1 MSKIES
7 RDFWVSDEA
16 LAQING
22 KCEKDVPFISQFVSK
37 NAFYKNKVTI
47 SWEAPEKVVAISE
60 KDFNEAYMYEFG
72 NTDSATYKRMKEK
85 LFKGKE

>member
-7 RDFWVSDEA
+7 RDFWVSDEV

-37 NAFYKNKVTI
+37 NAFYKNKITI
-47 SWEAPEKVVAISE
+47 SWEAPEKVVTISE
-60 KDFNEAYMYEFG
+60 SQFDKIVSSNMQG
-72 NTDSATYKRMKEK
+72 ISWTTMKEE
-85 LFKGKE
+85 LFKDKV